1 MGLGGLPLPGG
12 HSLINLR
19 GRLPQVA
26 GRRGQVPKLL
36 PPGFPAWLR
45 LGLGLGLDLDMIRQV
60 LLRFGLSW
68 LGWLGL
74 ACAFY
79 NISVT
84 CFVTLALFA
93 FLGAS

>member
-1 MGLGGLPLPGG
+1 MRFPSRSWFHGTWGGL
-12 HSLINLR
+12 
-19 GRLPQVA
+19 
-26 GRRGQVPKLL
+26 
-36 PPGFPAWLR
+36 WLG